1 MHAVGD
7 KWDRQRS
14 VAWLMA
20 DFPGDTAVEV
30 DSSREADCCCCW
42 QLVLLTNASRRKF
55 AVVIAKQTV
64 VDLDLLQCPSL

>member
-1 MHAVGD
+1 
-7 KWDRQRS
+7 
-14 VAWLMA
+14 MA
-20 DFPGDTAVEV
+20 DFPGDTAVDV
-30 DSSREADCCCCW
+30 DSSREADCCW